1 MPCFR
6 LGKVTS
12 RDGAFC
18 AAKPECEEPGPP
30 ELPEHERPSPTV
42 TMISVRQTRGR
53 DDGRIVVSAHRA
65 QDGDGPRR
73 MGPAALARAMGP
85 VAFAGGK
92 CRGSVGSRVGLPLAT
107 YQDPQLQATM
117 TTTTRKLSRL
127 PVVHT
132 KRAALATSWQWR
144 AFKGLT

>member
-53 DDGRIVVSAHRA
+53 DDGRIESLSAHRA
-65 QDGDGPRR
+65 QDGDGPRS
-73 MGPAALARAMGP
+73 MGPAALALARAMGP
-85 VAFAGGK
+85 GPVASAGG
-92 CRGSVGSRVGLPLAT
+92 
-107 YQDPQLQATM
+107 
-117 TTTTRKLSRL
+117 
-127 PVVHT
+127 
-132 KRAALATSWQWR
+132 
-144 AFKGLT
+144 